1 MPEGPTM
8 IILKEEAGTFKG
20 KTILHASGNSK
31 IEKSQLVGQ
40 RIVALRTWGKHF
52 LIQLPKLTIRI
63 HLLMFGSYRINQRKD
78 AEPRLSLKF
87 KNDELNFYTCS
98 VQLIEEELD
107 QHYDWG
113 SDVMSDQWNAAA
125 ARKKLRARPDML
137 VSDALL
143 DQTIFS
149 GVGNIIKNEVLFR
162 IRIHPL
168 STIGGLPAPKLRA
181 LVEQA
186 REYAFDVLKW
196 KRAFVLKQHWLAHTK
211 LICPRCNIPFSKVHL
226 GKTKRRSFYCER
238 CQRKYLHQASL
249 HFD

>member
-1 MPEGPTM
+1 
-8 IILKEEAGTFKG
+8 
-20 KTILHASGNSK
+20 
-31 IEKSQLVGQ
+31 
-40 RIVALRTWGKHF
+40 
-52 LIQLPKLTIRI
+52 
-63 HLLMFGSYRINQRKD
+63 
-78 AEPRLSLKF
+78 
-87 KNDELNFYTCS
+87 
-98 VQLIEEELD
+98 
-107 QHYDWG
+107 
-113 SDVMSDQWNAAA
+113 MSDQWNAAA

-137 VSDALL
+137 VCDALL

-186 REYAFDVLKW
+186 REYAFDFLKW

-211 LICPRCNIPFSKVHL
+211 RICPRCNIPFSKEQL

-238 CQRKYLHQASL
+238 CQRKYLHQA
-249 HFD
+249 